1 MAKTA
6 LPQVIW
12 TPGRAEEPPTSGLAF
27 IVAVASRPNPSAAAP
42 PIGPRRLKTP
52 DDDGNQGVPSVCLW
66 DPFVTPLRAA
76 LAAAQNLGV
85 ARRTH
90 RLHHLEDALAHAAF
104 PDLVVGTHQFE
115 RLALDQRILLLLEGR
130 AGLAEALAAAAR
142 HRSSR
147 QSVRRHLIEE

>member
-52 DDDGNQGVPSVCLW
+52 DDDGNQGVPLTCLR
-66 DPFVTPLRAA
+66 DPFVTPFTSGSSYERLLRPPRTSAW
-76 LAAAQNLGV
+76 LAAP
-85 ARRTH
+85 T
-90 RLHHLEDALAHAAF
+90 AF
-104 PDLVVGTHQFE
+104 T
-115 RLALDQRILLLLEGR
+115 I
-130 AGLAEALAAAAR
+130 
-142 HRSSR
+142 SKM
-147 QSVRRHLIEE
+147 